1 MPKVIDVIYE
11 NGILK
16 PLEKVELKEKQK
28 YRISITERREDIIKS
43 YRGVLGEVGE
53 ELEDFEEEAQ
63 VQ

>member
-16 PLEKVELKEKQK
+16 PLEKVELKEKRK

-43 YRGVLGEVGE
+43 YRGVLGEAGE
-53 ELEDFEEEAQ
+53 ELEEFEEEAQ